1 MKSIGISV
9 LINISVP
16 SLKTSI
22 WLNYLVCSITYNM
35 QCKEK
40 ILTNLHF
47 GILFTL
53 FHSLHYTMLH
63 TPAYGTYNVFTKL
76 LFVWH
81 GGRNYNKWHRGSLTD
96 TYCWWWLTM
105 LPIYK
110 SQKIKTK
117 QNCIASIDS
126 LINNSHVDPKDYYSV
141 HVVFETSGTLELVTL

>member
-1 MKSIGISV
+1 M
-9 LINISVP
+9 
-16 SLKTSI
+16 
-22 WLNYLVCSITYNM
+22 
-35 QCKEK
+35 
-40 ILTNLHF
+40 LTNLHF

-63 TPAYGTYNVFTKL
+63 IPAYGTYNVFTKL

-141 HVVFETSGTLELVTL
+141 HVVFNLKHRYAWISNPLELEDNRRLLFNCLLRGMSDYSNF